1 MMKQQYI
8 LNEQGKALFV
18 VIPVEEYNQLQEY
31 KSLVTTDDDSDEGWG
46 AIEVEEGD
54 NDNETIPHEV
64 VSLSIENDIS
74 LLGAWRIYRGLS
86 QSEVANKTG
95 LTQSAIS
102 QMENKG
108 SKPQMKTLE
117 RLAKVY
123 NCRPSQLYI

>member
-1 MMKQQYI
+1 MKQQYI

-18 VIPVEEYNQLQEY
+18 VIPIEEYKQLQEY
-31 KSLVTTDDDSDEGWG
+31 KALVTTDDDSDEGWE
-46 AIEVEEGD
+46 AIEVDEGD

-64 VSLSIENDIS
+64 VSLSIDNDVS

-86 QSEVANKTG
+86 QKEVANKTG

-102 QMENKG
+102 QMESKG

-117 RLAKVY
+117 RLAKIY
-123 NCRPSQLYI
+123 KCRVSQLYI

>member
-1 MMKQQYI
+1 M
-8 LNEQGKALFV
+8 L
-18 VIPVEEYNQLQEY
+18 Y
-31 KSLVTTDDDSDEGWG
+31 KP
-46 AIEVEEGD
+46 D

-64 VSLSIENDIS
+64 VSLSIDNDVS

-86 QSEVANKTG
+86 QKEVANKTG

-117 RLAKVY
+117 RLAKIY
-123 NCRPSQLYI
+123 KCRVSQ

>member
-1 MMKQQYI
+1 MDKW
-8 LNEQGKALFV
+8 
-18 VIPVEEYNQLQEY
+18 EYNQLQEY
-31 KSLVTTDDDSDEGWG
+31 KSLVTTDDNDEGWR

-54 NDNETIPHEV
+54 NDKETIPHEV
-64 VSLSIENDIS
+64 VSLSIDNDIS
-74 LLGAWRIYRGLS
+74 LLGAWRVYRGLS

-102 QMENKG
+102 QMEN